1 MPPFTENHNMSQTKQ
16 KHVVIL
22 SGSGISAE
30 SGVETFRAAD
40 GLWANHSIEDVAEP
54 EDWLRD
60 PALVLDFYN

>member
-22 SGSGISAE
+22 SGAGISAE

-54 EDWLRD
+54 ETGCVILLWC
-60 PALVLDFYN
+60 